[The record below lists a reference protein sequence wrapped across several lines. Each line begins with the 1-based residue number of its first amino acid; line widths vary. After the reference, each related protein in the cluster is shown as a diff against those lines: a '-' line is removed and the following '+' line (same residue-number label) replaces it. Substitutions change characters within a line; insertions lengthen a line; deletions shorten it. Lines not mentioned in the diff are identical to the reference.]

1 MLARAGSA
9 QVRSGQPLPV
19 GTAVQFTAVP
29 ASGYQFSRWQV
40 DDHAVAAGADGTL
53 TVTVTEGA
61 QTVTAIF
68 VPASTGGSEEPTD
81 PNAPTTVPAGSGAPG
96 TAPVPTGD
104 HTALPAAAALALVL
118 GLVLAAAVP
127 GICRRRAGGP
137 H

>member
-1 MLARAGSA
+1 MARAGSA
-9 QVRSGQPLPV
+9 QVQSGQPLPV

-53 TVTVTEGA
+53 TVTVTDGA

-68 VPASTGGSEEPTD
+68 VPAPTGGSEEPT
-81 PNAPTTVPAGSGAPG
+81 ASTTVPAGSGAPG

-118 GLVLAAAVP
+118 GLVLGLALAAAVP